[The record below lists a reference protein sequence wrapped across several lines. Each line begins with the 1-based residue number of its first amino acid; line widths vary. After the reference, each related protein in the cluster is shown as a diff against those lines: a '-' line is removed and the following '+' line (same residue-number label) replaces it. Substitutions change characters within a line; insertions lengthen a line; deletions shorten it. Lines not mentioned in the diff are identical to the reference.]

1 MFVILSMEKIY
12 LSIGSNLGDKES
24 NIASCIA
31 MLGSYI
37 ENTDIRTSSFYL
49 SDPLYNTSQPTF
61 INIIVELNTTFTP
74 FQFLDKIYDIE
85 KMLGR
90 SMDREKNAPR
100 TIDIDIILFGDSFME
115 TPELTI
121 PHSYALLRKFVLVPL
136 AELAPD
142 KIFPGTKYKII
153 DLLKKC
159 PDTSAVDKHLIDKK
173 A

>member
-1 MFVILSMEKIY
+1 MPDTIY

-37 ENTDIRTSSFYL
+37 ENTQIRTSSFYL
-49 SDPLYNTSQPTF
+49 SEPLYNTSQPMF

-90 SMDREKNAPR
+90 NIDREKNAPR
-100 TIDIDIILFGDSFME
+100 TIDIDIILFGDAFIE
-115 TPELTI
+115 TSELTI
-121 PHSYALLRKFVLVPL
+121 PHSHALLRKFVLIPL
-136 AELAPD
+136 AELVPD

-153 DLLKKC
+153 DLLEKC
-159 PDTSAVDKHLIDKK
+159 PDTSEVNKYLIDKK